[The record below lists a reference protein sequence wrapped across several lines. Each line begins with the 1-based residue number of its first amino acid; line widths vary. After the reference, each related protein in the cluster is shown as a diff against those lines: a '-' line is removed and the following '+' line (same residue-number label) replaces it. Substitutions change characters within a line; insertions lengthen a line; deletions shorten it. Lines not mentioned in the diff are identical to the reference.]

1 MSYHECLE
9 GPAGCAGPVDM
20 YAALSGSGERYPRCE
35 VHFDS
40 YVARVQPKLDAI
52 AERYPAQAPSW
63 FDPAFAGERWSDD
76 D

>member
-20 YAALSGSGERYPRCE
+20 YAALSGSGERYP
-35 VHFDS
+35 
-40 YVARVQPKLDAI
+40 
-52 AERYPAQAPSW
+52 AQAPSW
-63 FDPAFAGERWSDD
+63 FDAAFAGERWSDD